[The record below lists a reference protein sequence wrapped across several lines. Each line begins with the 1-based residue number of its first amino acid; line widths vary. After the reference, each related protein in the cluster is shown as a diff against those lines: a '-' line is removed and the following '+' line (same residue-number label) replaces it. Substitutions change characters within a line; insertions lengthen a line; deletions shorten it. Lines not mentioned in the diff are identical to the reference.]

1 MPVTVAKA
9 PDVKQTQPR
18 RGAPKKE
25 KALTAQ
31 INVRMDTSLKEAA
44 DAAFAA
50 AGLSSSEVI
59 RAVYERAAELGGNLR
74 GMDDLVRMSTVE
86 AEEDERTRKMR
97 IFERSTHAVERA
109 FESLGLHYD
118 PTKVRPMTE
127 EEFEAQ
133 IYEDFIKGNL

>member
-1 MPVTVAKA
+1 MPTAVVEA
-9 PDVKQTQPR
+9 PDAQQAQSR

-31 INVRMDTSLKEAA
+31 INVRMDASLKDAA

-59 RAVYERAAELGGNLR
+59 RAVYGRAAELGGNLR
-74 GMDDLVRMSTVE
+74 GMDDLVRMDTDE
-86 AEEDERTRKMR
+86 AQEDERARKMR

-118 PTKVRPMTE
+118 PAKVRPMTE

-133 IYEDFIKGNL
+133 VYEDYVEGDL